1 MAQIRVTMSQLK
13 AQAEQLESLNEQ
25 FKSQVND
32 LEATEQQLGTMW
44 EGEAKNAFHNAFTSD
59 KTQMDNFYGAIK
71 MYVQALLA
79 NAAKYSQAE
88 TTSYNLAAE
97 RTYK

>member
-13 AQAEQLESLNEQ
+13 AQAEQLEALNEQ
-25 FKSQVND
+25 FKSQIND

-44 EGEAKNAFHNAFTSD
+44 EGEAKNAFHNAFSSD
-59 KTQMDNFYGAIK
+59 KAQMDNFYGAIK

-79 NAAKYSQAE
+79 DAAKYSQAE
-88 TTSYNLAAE
+88 AASYNLAAE

>member
-44 EGEAKNAFHNAFTSD
+44 EGEAKDAFHSAFSSD
-59 KTQMDNFYGAIK
+59 KIQMDNFYNAIK
-71 MYVQALLA
+71 AYVQAHLA
-79 NAAKYSQAE
+79 NPEKYSQAE
-88 TTSYNLAAE
+88 TASYNLAAE

>member
-13 AQAEQLESLNEQ
+13 TQAEQLEALNEQ
-25 FKSQVND
+25 FKSQVNE

-44 EGEAKNAFHNAFTSD
+44 EGEAKEAFHNAFTSD
-59 KTQMDNFYGAIK
+59 KVQMDNFYNAIK
-71 MYVQALLA
+71 SYVQVLLM

-88 TTSYNLAAE
+88 NASYQLAAE